1 MDASADANNDDDDW
15 RPGDP
20 ATPRSVVQFAAG
32 FVQLPAIR
40 HYPALAQDSY
50 ATSLSANHR
59 ASSTINPSDPPS
71 LPPHNPSARHPRVL
85 GLGSENT
92 NDETRNTGCFEARPS
107 SLTRRFPRVWKE
119 EAPATRKS
127 KDSPRKLPMRLGH
140 EGLSEGSKTHA
151 SDGPPG
157 SRHASNGPRLP
168 TRSLLTHVPRSLAFT
183 TGLRPPLAFFVKQ
196 VEIGVMLMEFGEISA
211 NHMLSCAAAA
221 KVGGMVGPSQ
231 KY

>member
-40 HYPALAQDSY
+40 HYPVLAQDSY

-59 ASSTINPSDPPS
+59 ASSTTNPSGP
-71 LPPHNPSARHPRVL
+71 LPIIHPRVL

-119 EAPATRKS
+119 ERAAPATRKLARRYRRN
-127 KDSPRKLPMRLGH
+127 DLHTEMR
-140 EGLSEGSKTHA
+140 
-151 SDGPPG
+151 
-157 SRHASNGPRLP
+157 
-168 TRSLLTHVPRSLAFT
+168 TRI
-183 TGLRPPLAFFVKQ
+183 
-196 VEIGVMLMEFGEISA
+196 E
-211 NHMLSCAAAA
+211 
-221 KVGGMVGPSQ
+221 
-231 KY
+231 